1 MSRAH
6 DTSHITANLMFHST
20 LKQHRRQLAG
30 TCSSNQQATD
40 RCCAWNRSHC
50 HWHISHARQWGK
62 VTQPDTKRKLCMTC
76 PSFQWVTCHFWPNFS
91 SEASN
96 AMWQDLHVISGVLK
110 FAYIHINTLN
120 IIKGTWLCN
129 RKTEFLHMCYWNP
142 WSGFSIFWFINL
154 CFNNTPYNCCPQALT
169 IIF

>member
-6 DTSHITANLMFHST
+6 DTSHIPANLMFHST

-110 FAYIHINTLN
+110 VCLCTHKHTKYNKKNT
-120 IIKGTWLCN
+120 TMQQEN
-129 RKTEFLHMCYWNP
+129 RISARVLLEPLIRIFNFLI
-142 WSGFSIFWFINL
+142 S
-154 CFNNTPYNCCPQALT
+154 
-169 IIF
+169 